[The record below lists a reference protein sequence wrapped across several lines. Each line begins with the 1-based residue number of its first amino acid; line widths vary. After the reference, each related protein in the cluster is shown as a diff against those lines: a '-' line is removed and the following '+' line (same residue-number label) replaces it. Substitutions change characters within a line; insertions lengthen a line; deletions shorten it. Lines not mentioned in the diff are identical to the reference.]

1 MKLVSKIGRDL
12 QVAGWQRLS
21 ELFDINIKK
30 RQHINF
36 YTDGKQKIH
45 WWFAAIEIKDN
56 QERQAYKSWKN
67 VNRNSAVR
75 DSLMTALIKRG
86 FDTDRINNPEY
97 LAARMLM
104 LNMEDFRTGTEVHDL
119 LVMIRTDVN
128 RTVEKIADDWNM
140 SPQLVSYWKMRMRK
154 ERVIDIEKFA
164 VESEYTGQQNI
175 AITARAAM

>member
-1 MKLVSKIGRDL
+1 
-12 QVAGWQRLS
+12 
-21 ELFDINIKK
+21 
-30 RQHINF
+30 
-36 YTDGKQKIH
+36 
-45 WWFAAIEIKDN
+45 
-56 QERQAYKSWKN
+56 
-67 VNRNSAVR
+67 
-75 DSLMTALIKRG
+75 MTALIKRG

-97 LAARMLM
+97 LAARMSM

-164 VESEYTGQQNI
+164 VESEYTRATKHCHYRKGCHVIWNKIKKERVWFLCDQ
-175 AITARAAM
+175 ITIILRANPEELQKFLEAA